1 MSKSNWK
8 SYVHERDC
16 GKCRIC
22 GSNNH
27 ITVHH
32 KLPKARGGKGTL
44 ENCVCWCRDCH
55 RNYHNR
61 WGLTT
66 SDDYGNPVG
75 EFRSA
80 NKVHKKKNRRR
91 R

>member
-1 MSKSNWK
+1 LLLSTSQGNALPLE
-8 SYVHERDC
+8 SY
-16 GKCRIC
+16 
-22 GSNNH
+22 
-27 ITVHH
+27 
-32 KLPKARGGKGTL
+32 TL
-44 ENCVCWCRDCH
+44 YYEPEYRTRWTLLS
-55 RNYHNR
+55 R

-80 NKVHKKKNRRR
+80 NKIHKKKNRRR